1 MPKQNNKEFLMLF
14 ILTILY
20 IFSNL
25 RKRVSVHRILWILC
39 YIHEDA
45 RASSDF
51 NFDAGNI
58 LTPYLA
64 IH

>member
-1 MPKQNNKEFLMLF
+1 MPKQNNKEFIMLF

-25 RKRVSVHRILWILC
+25 RKIVSVHRILWIFML
-39 YIHEDA
+39 HT